1 MKYDTVHQDLPQVED
16 LAIEELNEV
25 TGAGTA
31 STAGTVST
39 PATYG
44 TAACLSCF

>member
-1 MKYDTVHQDLPQVED
+1 MTPETPAAAELDDLTV
-16 LAIEELNEV
+16 EELDEV

-39 PATYG
+39 PATFG